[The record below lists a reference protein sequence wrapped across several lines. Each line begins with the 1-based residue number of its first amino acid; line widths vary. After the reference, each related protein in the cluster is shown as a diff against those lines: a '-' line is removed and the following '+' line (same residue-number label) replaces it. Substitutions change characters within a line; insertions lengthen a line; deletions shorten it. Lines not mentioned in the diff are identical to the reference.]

1 MPLTPTDTPNF
12 PPIRLRGDGCIFAH
26 TRPIDKSGVPK
37 EAQDDALSDGMS
49 GDHQTP
55 PGRPTKDDA
64 ASIAYLFLAA
74 VLLGTRRGGF

>member
-1 MPLTPTDTPNF
+1 
-12 PPIRLRGDGCIFAH
+12 
-26 TRPIDKSGVPK
+26 
-37 EAQDDALSDGMS
+37 MS

-74 VLLGTRRGGF
+74 VLLGTGEEDFDFFLKCRTSEKAVIGISNESIQDFK